1 MRRDP
6 AHDAGECPRREERH
20 ERHNWIQIP
29 ARRRSI
35 RDENQERDRKGEKED
50 RSTGCHRQHPESA
63 ERGEQCDWPAHRIE
77 PQHLD
82 VASRRS
88 ERSRVDGAINHNLA
102 IGGDIADGRHWFGE
116 EKRRQ
121 GDEDQD

>member
-1 MRRDP
+1 MMRAS
-6 AHDAGECPRREERH
+6 AHAAKSVMNGTTGFRYRLAGAVFAMKSRKGTGK
-20 ERHNWIQIP
+20 
-29 ARRRSI
+29 ARRKMARLGATASI
-35 RDENQERDRKGEKED
+35 P
-50 RSTGCHRQHPESA
+50 SSA
-63 ERGEQCDWPAHRIE
+63 ERGEQCDRPAHRIE

-88 ERSRVDGAINHNLA
+88 ERSRVHGTINHNLA

-121 GDEDQD
+121 GDEDQDNAAPA